1 MSYLSYFSSEYF
13 PGSVP
18 RKAFESPFFGWFVY
32 ENLRVPVGF
41 NTTLQAFLHHL

>member
-18 RKAFESPFFGWFVY
+18 RKAFESPFFGWFY
-32 ENLRVPVGF
+32 EILRVLVGF
-41 NTTLQAFLHHL
+41 NTIFLHHL

>member
-1 MSYLSYFSSEYF
+1 MFYLSYFSSEYF

-32 ENLRVPVGF
+32 ENLRVLVGF
-41 NTTLQAFLHHL
+41 NTTLQASLHHL